1 MKEQKNEQGAAMEEP
16 EKKPKFRS
24 QEQAGKAIRKALSK
38 AGVEKHE
45 DAELEKAL
53 TALYQTCGAQN
64 TAPTRA
70 GFAEVCRDK
79 ALGDFVRDMERDPFA
94 ATGKKKAA
102 AIAAS
107 LAAVVVI
114 AGCTVAAMQPAQTED
129 VQQKT
134 PVAVTQGAE
143 KPDAKE
149 SAVTV
154 TVKAEG
160 AEAAVAKAR
169 GEVLDKDG
177 NVVIVE
183 RDLNANAESMM
194 GKLPEG
200 SYALHMTAAPV
211 CADGSTYKLPE
222 APVTFQVGADGSA
235 VQVEVV
241 LEKLEAADMT
251 QEQLLATAETL
262 AGSGDEEAAQAVR
275 KKAGKAPS
283 VPGSEDAVKTP
294 APSKPN
300 TGDTKS
306 GNDASSPSNPA
317 DTGNTAKP
325 DKPNT
330 GNTTTPSKP
339 SEPSAPSKP
348 SKPSKPSDSESEKP
362 KDESASKPSKP
373 DTGGETKPEKPA
385 HQHSWVAQTK
395 IVHHDAEYKTVH
407 HDAVK
412 ESVVIC
418 LDCGKV
424 NPGRDHMVQHAVNGE
439 SGATTV
445 REQITQEAY
454 DEQVLVKDAWD
465 EEVVTGYK
473 CSCGATK

>member
-262 AGSGDEEAAQAVR
+262 AGSGDEGDEGAAQAVR
-275 KKAGKAPS
+275 KKAGKA
-283 VPGSEDAVKTP
+283 
-294 APSKPN
+294 
-300 TGDTKS
+300 
-306 GNDASSPSNPA
+306 
-317 DTGNTAKP
+317 
-325 DKPNT
+325 
-330 GNTTTPSKP
+330 
-339 SEPSAPSKP
+339 
-348 SKPSKPSDSESEKP
+348 PSDSESEKP

>member
-262 AGSGDEEAAQAVR
+262 AGDGDEGAAQAVR
-275 KKAGKAPS
+275 KEAGKA
-283 VPGSEDAVKTP
+283 
-294 APSKPN
+294 
-300 TGDTKS
+300 
-306 GNDASSPSNPA
+306 
-317 DTGNTAKP
+317 
-325 DKPNT
+325 
-330 GNTTTPSKP
+330 
-339 SEPSAPSKP
+339 
-348 SKPSKPSDSESEKP
+348 PSDSESEKP

-412 ESVVIC
+412 ESVDIC

-439 SGATTV
+439 SGASTV

>member
-251 QEQLLATAETL
+251 QEQLLAPAETL
-262 AGSGDEEAAQAVR
+262 AGSGD
-275 KKAGKAPS
+275 
-283 VPGSEDAVKTP
+283 
-294 APSKPN
+294 
-300 TGDTKS
+300 
-306 GNDASSPSNPA
+306 
-317 DTGNTAKP
+317 
-325 DKPNT
+325 
-330 GNTTTPSKP
+330 
-339 SEPSAPSKP
+339 
-348 SKPSKPSDSESEKP
+348 
-362 KDESASKPSKP
+362 
-373 DTGGETKPEKPA
+373 ETKPEKPA

-412 ESVVIC
+412 ESVDIC

-439 SGATTV
+439 SGASTV